1 MKRSIALTLVL
12 LLLAVPVVF
21 AVAKDVGNR
30 DIFRI
35 GEATFV
41 SQSEFTVPLNVI
53 NDEDIVALDI
63 PLEFTEGVTLNKVTF
78 ESTNVDNFDVKISN
92 IDNDQNRVVIGLVS
106 MVNAPREGAFLKPAA
121 RGANT
126 VAVLHFT
133 VDDVALKSVD
143 FKVFTTENPSHNLT
157 YVYNE
162 TVDGVPYVQE
172 VNPEFVG
179 SNVALNS
186 QAPGVALPTEF
197 SLSQNVP
204 NPFNPTTQVS
214 FALPKAANVNLTIYN
229 VLGQQVKTLVNQEMS
244 AGVQTIE
251 WDGTDN
257 TGRTVASGVYFYR
270 LNAGD
275 FQATKKMLMLK

>member
-1 MKRSIALTLVL
+1 M
-12 LLLAVPVVF
+12 LA
-21 AVAKDVGNR
+21 ADAGNR

-35 GEATFV
+35 GEANFV
-41 SQSEFTVPLNVI
+41 SQSEFTVPLNVV
-53 NDEDIVALDI
+53 NDEDLVALDI
-63 PLEFTEGVTLNKVTF
+63 PLEFSQGVTLNKVTF
-78 ESTNVDNFDVKISN
+78 ENTNVADFDVKISN

-106 MVNAPREGAFLKPAA
+106 MVNAPRDGAFLKPAA
-121 RGANT
+121 RGTNT
-126 VAVLHFT
+126 VALLHFT
-133 VDDVALKSVD
+133 VDDVALESVD
-143 FKVFTTENPSHNLT
+143 FKVFTSENPSHNLT

-162 TVDGVPYVQE
+162 KVDGVPYVQE
-172 VNPEFVG
+172 INPEFEG
-179 SNVALNS
+179 ANVSLNS

-229 VLGQQVKTLVNQEMS
+229 VLGQQVKTLVNQELA

-251 WDGTDN
+251 WDGTDYS
-257 TGRTVASGVYFYR
+257 GRTVASGVYFYR

>member
-12 LLLAVPVVF
+12 LLLAVPAVV
-21 AVAKDVGNR
+21 ATDLGNR

-35 GEATFV
+35 GEAQFS
-41 SQSEFTVPLNVI
+41 SQSEFTIALNVV
-53 NDEDIVALDI
+53 NDEDIVAMDI
-63 PLEFTEGVTLNKVTF
+63 PLEFTEGVTLSKVTF
-78 ESTNVDNFDVKISN
+78 ENTNVEGFDVKIAN

-106 MVNAPREGAFLKPAA
+106 MLNAPREGAFLKPAA
-121 RGANT
+121 RGENT

-133 VDDVALKSVD
+133 VDDVALESVD
-143 FKVFTTENPSHNLT
+143 FSVFTTENPNHDLT
-157 YVYNE
+157 YIYNQN
-162 TVDGVPYVQE
+162 VDGVPHVTE
-172 VNPEFVG
+172 ISPEFVG
-179 SNVALNS
+179 GNVALNS

-197 SLSQNVP
+197 ALSQNVP

-229 VLGQQVKTLVNQEMS
+229 VLGQQVKTLVNQEMA
-244 AGVQTIE
+244 AGVQTVE

-270 LNAGD
+270 LNAGE